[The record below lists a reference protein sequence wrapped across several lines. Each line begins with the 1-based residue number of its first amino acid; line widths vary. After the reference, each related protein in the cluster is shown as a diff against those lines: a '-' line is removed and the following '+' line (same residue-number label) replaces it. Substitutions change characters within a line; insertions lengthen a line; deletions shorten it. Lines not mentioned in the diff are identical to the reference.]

1 MIQLSNNLLI
11 QPVRKSRS
19 PRRAILTR
27 LLLWLFMAGFA
38 LANPRLGLAAFQSS
52 SESEQ
57 EERYNQA
64 VQAYTQNRFTDARTL
79 FEGVRGSHSE
89 EAKKYL
95 GNIKAYK
102 DAMEEAEGIMQ
113 RSPDEL
119 DPANLDVAIAKY
131 QEAIA
136 IKSDGPWKPKEKL
149 EKATALKASLKRSGP
164 SIEARERDLCSK
176 FLNASKAHY
185 YDQAKL
191 MACALAN
198 DDPAFSCG
206 GDEALHWCQQMQ
218 ELTKMGPSMG
228 PLKTGQN
235 ALVSAAGVHPS
246 PTIPKDPFEKAKAA
260 FDANDFEKAR
270 SEFQRGT
277 GDDKASAQ
285 EYLERINQ
293 YQSSMKEAA
302 RLAHDSKYEEA
313 RAAYLE
319 AANRKPDG
327 PGNPQEQAGSMALLQ
342 GLTQF
347 YAGNYSQA
355 RESLAAYVQ
364 DNTTKANLAHFYM
377 GACEMSRF
385 FLAGG
390 QDGSLREE
398 ALNDFRKAKEAGFQ
412 PKNLEVS
419 PKILKVYEE
428 LAY

>member
-38 LANPRLGLAAFQSS
+38 LATPRLGLAAFQSS

-57 EERYNQA
+57 EDRYNQA

-176 FLNASKAHY
+176 FLNASKAHS

-191 MACALAN
+191 MACALGN

-206 GDEALHWCQQMQ
+206 GDEA
-218 ELTKMGPSMG
+218 G

-235 ALVSAAGVHPS
+235 ALVSAAGVHPN

-270 SEFQRGT
+270 SEFQRVT